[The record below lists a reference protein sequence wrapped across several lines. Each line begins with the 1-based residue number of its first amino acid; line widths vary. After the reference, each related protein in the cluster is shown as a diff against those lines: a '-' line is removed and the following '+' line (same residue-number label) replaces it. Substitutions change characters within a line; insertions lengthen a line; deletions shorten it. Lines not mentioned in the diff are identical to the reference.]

1 MSKKYPIIVG
11 CFFVV
16 GLYVMPARS
25 CGADFNKAIFL
36 VLKHEGKL
44 SDDTDDKG
52 GITKYGISLRF
63 LKGLIK
69 EYPNFLT
76 EFDLSKNQIIDSYDI
91 RHMTISEATDL
102 YRTQWWNKY
111 GYCRVEN
118 QLIATKIFDFSVNM
132 GTKKAVKLVQKTI
145 NKMNLGIYLKVDGI
159 FGQNTINIL
168 NGLNEI
174 GRKRF
179 LQEYVKGAIYFYE
192 YLSKT
197 HPVYKKF
204 LRGWIRRAKELG

>member
-1 MSKKYPIIVG
+1 MKIVRL
-11 CFFVV
+11 FFILCLLSVCQNS
-16 GLYVMPARS
+16 YS
-25 CGADFNKAIFL
+25 SNFEKAIPL

-69 EYPNFLT
+69 EYPDFLT
-76 EFDLSKNQIIDSYDI
+76 EFDLNKNQIIDAYDI

-111 GYCRVEN
+111 GYCRIEN

-132 GTKKAVKLVQKTI
+132 GTKKAVKLAQETI

-159 FGQNTINIL
+159 FGQNTINVL